1 MFIAHGDRIFDGV
14 EIYKGRPIIRQ
25 FGGFAYQGLQAEGS
39 YDPLVWEGL
48 LGLVTIRAGRVRSM
62 EVLPLRLDEGRQ
74 SEYGDEIEFR
84 QKRGFS
90 DLADGDQGR
99 RILERFAELSR
110 NYGTSVRVE
119 EGRARV
125 EGW

>member
-1 MFIAHGDRIFDGV
+1 M
-14 EIYKGRPIIRQ
+14 
-25 FGGFAYQGLQAEGS
+25 
-39 YDPLVWEGL
+39 WEGL
-48 LGLVTIRAGRVRSM
+48 LGLVTIRAGEVSSM

-74 SEYGDEIEFR
+74 SEYGGEIEFR

-90 DLADGDQGR
+90 DVAAGEQGR

-110 NYGTSVRVE
+110 KYGTSVRVE
-119 EGRARV
+119 EGRVRV